1 MLDFIVSPRG
11 VYGASGQYPVRAS
24 IPEDGSYA
32 FFARYFRDAEIQPA
46 KNNFLGFWGGTAL
59 SGYQL
64 VRLRRVLED
73 ALSDLS
79 ARPSH
84 FKVLH
89 CWSVGGPTEETEIW
103 KEVARDDLVEIATEL
118 IAAIDLARS
127 TTDHIFAVGD

>member
-11 VYGASGQYPVRAS
+11 VYGASGQYPVRVS

-32 FFARYFRDAEIQPA
+32 FFARYFRDAEIPPA
-46 KNNFLGFWGGTAL
+46 KSNFLGFWGCTEL
-59 SGYQL
+59 TGYQL

-73 ALSDLS
+73 ALLDLS
-79 ARPSH
+79 ARPVR
-84 FKVLH
+84 FKVLPQ
-89 CWSVGGPTEETEIW
+89 WSSGGPTEETEVW

-127 TTDHIFAVGD
+127 TTDHIFAQGD